1 MEVRSKV
8 YLYHTEVKW
17 TEQRK
22 GVISCAG
29 KPDIQVATP
38 PEFKGHESIWSPED
52 LFVAS
57 ANVCV
62 MTTFL
67 AVAERAG
74 LAFTSYES
82 VAEGRLELVDG
93 KFQITAITLK
103 PTITLATSADAT
115 KAKELIEK
123 AEANCLISNS
133 MKARVSLEP
142 ISGSLSSLWR
152 LAPVTRFSAGSF
164 SPLAAISRRRL
175 LAHSLKALFVR
186 RFSLAHF
193 HFCLAS
199 LSQEVRADE
208 KEGAVSM
215 NRDQILLRFSFHF
228 TQSNH

>member
-8 YLYHTEVKW
+8 YLYHTGVKW

-74 LAFTSYES
+74 LAF
-82 VAEGRLELVDG
+82 ELHMRVWPKDG
-93 KFQITAITLK
+93 
-103 PTITLATSADAT
+103 
-115 KAKELIEK
+115 
-123 AEANCLISNS
+123 SNWS
-133 MKARVSLEP
+133 M
-142 ISGSLSSLWR
+142 
-152 LAPVTRFSAGSF
+152 GSF
-164 SPLAAISRRRL
+164 RSLPSR
-175 LAHSLKALFVR
+175 
-186 RFSLAHF
+186 
-193 HFCLAS
+193 
-199 LSQEVRADE
+199 
-208 KEGAVSM
+208 
-215 NRDQILLRFSFHF
+215 
-228 TQSNH
+228 